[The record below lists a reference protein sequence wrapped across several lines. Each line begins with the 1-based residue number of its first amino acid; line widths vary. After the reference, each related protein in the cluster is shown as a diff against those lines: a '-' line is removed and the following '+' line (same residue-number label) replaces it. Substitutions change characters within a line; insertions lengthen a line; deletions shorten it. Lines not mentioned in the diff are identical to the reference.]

1 MWTHKEKIWMHEQI
15 FRNIPWCF
23 NPNNIAWCVFPLTGP
38 HQKLSTDATENSRSL
53 KLRNHNSPIFQS
65 NNLIYNLKINPIIL
79 QKCPGARSRLESKKF
94 KPSKCFRN
102 GWFPSFWCSDS
113 KWTIKSISEVH
124 SRSASVQNKKMGKHY
139 KLKQR

>member
-1 MWTHKEKIWMHEQI
+1 MHEQI

-23 NPNNIAWCVFPLTGP
+23 NPNNIAWCVFRLTGP

-53 KLRNHNSPIFQS
+53 KLRNHNPPIFQS

-79 QKCPGARSRLESKKF
+79 QKCPGAGSRLESKEF

-102 GWFPSFWCSDS
+102 G
-113 KWTIKSISEVH
+113 
-124 SRSASVQNKKMGKHY
+124 
-139 KLKQR
+139 